1 MDLRKLVSQ
10 ISQRKHQN
18 VIVTFEKAALVKRT
32 HETVCADVSAAC
44 ARLRG
49 WGVQSGMRVGILACN
64 CYEWIIYDVALLE
77 LRALSVAFTDDFSS
91 ATCDELIEKYSLA
104 LLLIQTSDQARKCGR
119 HSHAVAFLDGETPE
133 ARAVDR
139 GLPAADWEFENVG
152 LVFSSGS
159 SGRLKGL
166 KLNRLG
172 IEASVD
178 AFTKL
183 ADPRPDDCLL
193 LFLPI
198 SNFQQRLM
206 YYSALWYGF
215 DLIVTDPTRLF
226 RALKDLHPTILIA
239 PPMLYEAFE
248 TRFSNLPGW
257 KQWMA
262 RVLGNIARALPAKTL
277 RERLART
284 VFKDAY
290 EALGGRMRFMV
301 TGMAPIKRSTLD
313 LLNLMQLPLF
323 ETYGITEFGGVAL
336 NVPGAN
342 RPGSVGQL
350 LPGVRVELA
359 EDGEIIAIRA
369 HRIASTYFECADG
382 EAEKTFLSYDRL
394 ATGDVGRF
402 DKDGYLYLIGRKRE
416 MIITAGGTK
425 IHPEIPEAEI
435 DECPDVARSVVFAD
449 PESSALVAVVLPKKP
464 DDPAAKVRI
473 QQFVDKNTE
482 QRPSFA
488 VRRVIFT
495 DLAFSRENGFLRP
508 NLKLDRNRIAQHFK
522 IGAMEAGS
530 AVGRTA

>member
-1 MDLRKLVSQ
+1 
-10 ISQRKHQN
+10 
-18 VIVTFEKAALVKRT
+18 
-32 HETVCADVSAAC
+32 
-44 ARLRG
+44 
-49 WGVQSGMRVGILACN
+49 
-64 CYEWIIYDVALLE
+64 
-77 LRALSVAFTDDFSS
+77 
-91 ATCDELIEKYSLA
+91 
-104 LLLIQTSDQARKCGR
+104 
-119 HSHAVAFLDGETPE
+119 
-133 ARAVDR
+133 
-139 GLPAADWEFENVG
+139 
-152 LVFSSGS
+152 
-159 SGRLKGL
+159 
-166 KLNRLG
+166 
-172 IEASVD
+172 
-178 AFTKL
+178 
-183 ADPRPDDCLL
+183 
-193 LFLPI
+193 
-198 SNFQQRLM
+198 
-206 YYSALWYGF
+206 
-215 DLIVTDPTRLF
+215 
-226 RALKDLHPTILIA
+226 
-239 PPMLYEAFE
+239 MLYEAFE

-277 RERLART
+277 RARLART

-350 LPGVRVELA
+350 LPGVGVELA
-359 EDGEIIAIRA
+359 EDGEIIAIRE

-382 EAEKTFLSYDRL
+382 EAEKTFISHDRL